1 MAVEVN
7 FKDLRAAVVDL
18 NKSGLIKK
26 QVVLVG
32 VAKEKIYED
41 FMAAMDKIEDD
52 PETKEF
58 PKGAE
63 IALAYFNK
71 MVDEEKKE
79 KTEMVEKAK
88 PAKPTKEKP
97 AKTAKAKT
105 EKPAKPAK
113 EKPAKAAKAKTEKA
127 EKPAKEKKEKPQKE
141 KGIGVI
147 ASILEI
153 IKENQPINKESIA
166 KKLVKL
172 FPDREEKS
180 LRATINAQI
189 GGKSPTR
196 MEKEKKIIFKMTKDG
211 EYKLSK

>member
-63 IALAYFNK
+63 VALAYFNK
-71 MVDEEKKE
+71 MVDEEKKD
-79 KTEMVEKAK
+79 KKATVE
-88 PAKPTKEKP
+88 KEKP
-97 AKTAKAKT
+97 AKPEKEKKAPKAKP
-105 EKPAKPAK
+105 EKA
-113 EKPAKAAKAKTEKA
+113 EKTGKA
-127 EKPAKEKKEKPQKE
+127 EKPAKEKKEKPVKEKVGKNKYGHREGSQAALIDDAFEKGGSYAKIAEDLKLSVARIKSHYHHMVSE
-141 KGIGVI
+141 KGIKFVEKGDT
-147 ASILEI
+147 
-153 IKENQPINKESIA
+153 IK
-166 KKLVKL
+166 
-172 FPDREEKS
+172 
-180 LRATINAQI
+180 I
-189 GGKSPTR
+189 GK
-196 MEKEKKIIFKMTKDG
+196 
-211 EYKLSK
+211 

>member
-88 PAKPTKEKP
+88 PAKP
-97 AKTAKAKT
+97 
-105 EKPAKPAK
+105 
-113 EKPAKAAKAKTEKA
+113 
-127 EKPAKEKKEKPQKE
+127 AKEKKDKPK
-141 KGIGVI
+141 
-147 ASILEI
+147 
-153 IKENQPINKESIA
+153 
-166 KKLVKL
+166 
-172 FPDREEKS
+172 
-180 LRATINAQI
+180 
-189 GGKSPTR
+189 
-196 MEKEKKIIFKMTKDG
+196 KEKKEAGPSRKLKLYTEWAKSEQKLTAEQLHKMQSD
-211 EYKLSK
+211 LSLNTIKGWVKGWANGKRLPAGAKK

>member
-79 KTEMVEKAK
+79 KTETVE
-88 PAKPTKEKP
+88 KEKP
-97 AKTAKAKT
+97 AK
-105 EKPAKPAK
+105 P
-113 EKPAKAAKAKTEKA
+113 
-127 EKPAKEKKEKPQKE
+127 
-141 KGIGVI
+141 
-147 ASILEI
+147 
-153 IKENQPINKESIA
+153 
-166 KKLVKL
+166 
-172 FPDREEKS
+172 
-180 LRATINAQI
+180 
-189 GGKSPTR
+189 
-196 MEKEKKIIFKMTKDG
+196 EKEKKAPKA
-211 EYKLSK
+211 KLI

>member
-88 PAKPTKEKP
+88 PAKP
-97 AKTAKAKT
+97 
-105 EKPAKPAK
+105 
-113 EKPAKAAKAKTEKA
+113 
-127 EKPAKEKKEKPQKE
+127 AKEKKDKPK
-141 KGIGVI
+141 
-147 ASILEI
+147 
-153 IKENQPINKESIA
+153 
-166 KKLVKL
+166 
-172 FPDREEKS
+172 
-180 LRATINAQI
+180 
-189 GGKSPTR
+189 
-196 MEKEKKIIFKMTKDG
+196 KEKKEAGPSRKLKLYTEWAKSKQKLTAEQLHKMQSD
-211 EYKLSK
+211 LSLNTIKGWVKGWANGKRLPAGAKK

>member
-63 IALAYFNK
+63 VALAYFNK

-79 KTEMVEKAK
+79 KTEMVEKA
-88 PAKPTKEKP
+88 
-97 AKTAKAKT
+97 
-105 EKPAKPAK
+105 KPAKPAK

-127 EKPAKEKKEKPQKE
+127 EKPAKEKKDKPK
-141 KGIGVI
+141 
-147 ASILEI
+147 
-153 IKENQPINKESIA
+153 
-166 KKLVKL
+166 
-172 FPDREEKS
+172 
-180 LRATINAQI
+180 
-189 GGKSPTR
+189 
-196 MEKEKKIIFKMTKDG
+196 KEKKEAGPSRKLKLYTEWAKSKQKLTAEQLHKMQSD
-211 EYKLSK
+211 LSLNTIKGWVKGWANGKRLPAGAKK